1 MSRERQSAK
10 YRLYAERAKDV
21 YQGCILHTSCGTLF
35 GMNKRQSHTECTHL
49 NTKAARAAC
58 RRSRL
63 NDNTAIVVEKSFAF
77 VLGARGKGYGNQVE
91 MLTFYRI
98 SREYGIDPFDE
109 DTAKRMA
116 REKAEEA
123 GLLDILGHDVRP
135 EKEIK

>member
-1 MSRERQSAK
+1 MR
-10 YRLYAERAKDV
+10 YAL
-21 YQGCILHTSCGTLF
+21 I
-35 GMNKRQSHTECTHL
+35 MNKRQSHTECTHL

-58 RRSRL
+58 RRLRL
-63 NDNTAIVVEKSFAF
+63 NENTARVVDKSFAF
-77 VLGARGKGYGNQVE
+77 VLNAQSRGYGNQVE

-116 REKAEEA
+116 REKAEKE
-123 GLLDILGHDVRP
+123 GLLELLGHDVRP